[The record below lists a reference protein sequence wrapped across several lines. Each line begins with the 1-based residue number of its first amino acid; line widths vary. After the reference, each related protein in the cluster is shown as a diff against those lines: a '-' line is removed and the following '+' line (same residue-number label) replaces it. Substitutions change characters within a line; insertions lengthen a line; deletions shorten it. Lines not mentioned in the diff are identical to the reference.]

1 MYKGDVQ
8 RLWKGIILFISGSEL
23 SSKQDT
29 YECNLSIGAWMGP
42 LGSRAQLEVASPLNF
57 SYQKQ

>member
-1 MYKGDVQ
+1 
-8 RLWKGIILFISGSEL
+8 LFISGSEL

-42 LGSRAQLEVASPLNF
+42 LGSRAQLEVACKPLNF